1 METLLSIL
9 PILVIWAPI
18 CEGFTRPIS
27 PRDIDEWMWKP
38 AWIPPPHFGEPT
50 QESLNVRLQL
60 PFIEEERDMSP
71 KADLLP
77 FDEAL
82 DRMYVTAEG
91 LEEHNELVQEEL
103 WKLIEI
109 NSENERAGIEN
120 GEELEGYS
128 GVGRGNMQKMPAAS
142 LFSKREKLF
151 QLLQK
156 LPSHKKRKVRRCNN
170 TKQGSAGQ
178 SSDEPCS
185 SKNSKNPSLRREMRR
200 FADLFEFHRQQ
211 QKVKPKQPKQR
222 SKRPNSSSSIDGR
235 PRGARKANPGKKS
248 PSVPQKVRRVVGAA
262 SETMRA
268 ILDLAD
274 PLPSERAEQ
283 KGQGRVINYYKI
295 FAVTFATIAAVL
307 SI

>member
-50 QESLNVRLQL
+50 QDSLNVRLQL
-60 PFIEEERDMSP
+60 PFIEEEREMSP

-103 WKLIEI
+103 WKLIE
-109 NSENERAGIEN
+109 NERTGIEN
-120 GEELEGYS
+120 EEELQ
-128 GVGRGNMQKMPAAS
+128 GVVRENMQIRPAAG
-142 LFSKREKLF
+142 LLSKREKLF

-156 LPSHKKRKVRRCNN
+156 LPSQKKRKVRRCSN
-170 TKQGSAGQ
+170 TKRGSAGQ

-185 SKNSKNPSLRREMRR
+185 NKNLKKPSLRREMRR

-211 QKVKPKQPKQR
+211 QKVKPKQPRKG
-222 SKRPNSSSSIDGR
+222 SKRPKSSSIDGG